1 MGTAKAA
8 KQTKGKTGDRG
19 FPGPPGPPGEPG
31 AKGLKGETGFRGI
44 QGPVGKTGLKGEE
57 GAMGPAG
64 RVATI
69 KGMAQQVHYID
80 RSIEN
85 IYNEM
90 GTHIARMTDLQR
102 ELDTL
107 REAVRKLSI
116 RSSAA
121 TRT

>member
-8 KQTKGKTGDRG
+8 KHMKGKTGDRG
-19 FPGPPGPPGEPG
+19 LPGPPGPPGAPG
-31 AKGLKGETGFRGI
+31 VKGLKGETGFRGI

-57 GAMGPAG
+57 GATGPAG
-64 RVATI
+64 RVATL
-69 KGMAQQVHYID
+69 KGMAQQVHDID

-85 IYNEM
+85 LYNEM
-90 GTHIARMTDLQR
+90 GTHIARMTHLQR

-107 REAVRKLSI
+107 REAVRKLAT
-116 RSSAA
+116 RNSAA